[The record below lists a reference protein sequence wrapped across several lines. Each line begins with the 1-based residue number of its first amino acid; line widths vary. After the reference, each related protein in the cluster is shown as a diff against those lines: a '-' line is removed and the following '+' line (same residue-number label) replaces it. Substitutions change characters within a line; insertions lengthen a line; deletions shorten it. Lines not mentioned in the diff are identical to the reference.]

1 MYEDFLKQ
9 EAKIIRKVADFS
21 GGLAGTAEE
30 VIATESCSL
39 SSPNQRDF
47 QQIQHQQINKQI
59 WKIHLN
65 KNSKIQEWDLLEVEG
80 IRYSPIYIYPVRG
93 RGWVHHIK
101 ILAFSI

>member
-9 EAKIIRKVADFS
+9 KVKIIRKVADFI
-21 GGLAGTAEE
+21 GGLAGATEE
-30 VIATESCSL
+30 IVATESCSL

-47 QQIQHQQINKQI
+47 QQIQHQEINKQI

-93 RGWVHHIK
+93 RSWVHHIK
-101 ILAFSI
+101 VLAFSI